1 MYAGNSVHFTLNNV
15 KFLRDLTNYLFS
27 LFKASPTKLLK
38 EKEARK
44 KKTQSNLTEKK
55 RFFEHDTR
63 I

>member
-38 EKEARK
+38 EKEAK
-44 KKTQSNLTEKK
+44 KKNTIQSN
-55 RFFEHDTR
+55 
-63 I
+63 

>member
-15 KFLRDLTNYLFS
+15 KFFRDLTNYLFF